1 MRMNMTAD
9 MISFFMSVLSGIIC
23 GIVYDVFR
31 VLRWLPAGKRLVS
44 LFDFVFLTISA
55 FVVTAV
61 FYIYNECS
69 LRLYMIVGVIIG
81 SVLYFMILSRLIIAV
96 LKKII
101 EIIKFFFK
109 ILLTPIV
116 FLYKILL
123 AYVFKPLGKL
133 IKRIYLVFY
142 NKIKRVR
149 GKITHEKRRSKQRKK
164 TKQNENV
171 KRNRHYRRRLY
182 ADKGSVNAAA
192 DHKKPG

>member
-1 MRMNMTAD
+1 MTAD
-9 MISFFMSVLSGIIC
+9 MISFFMSVLSGFIC
-23 GIVYDVFR
+23 GIVYDMFR

-44 LFDFVFLTISA
+44 LFDFVFPAISA

-69 LRLYMIVGVIIG
+69 LRLYMIVGVITG
-81 SVLYFMILSRLIIAV
+81 AVLYFMIFSRLIIAV

-101 EIIKFFFK
+101 KIIKFFLK

-123 AYVFKPLGKL
+123 VYILKPPGKL
-133 IKRIYLVFY
+133 IKIIYLKID
-142 NKIKRVR
+142 NIIKRVR

-171 KRNRHYRRRLY
+171 KRNRHYRRRLH
-182 ADKGSVNAAA
+182 AGKGSVNAAA
-192 DHKKPG
+192 DYKKSG